1 MKMLWNLGVNYAAT
15 TPLWYTLTED
25 QKYCHTGHRKEIHW
39 LHLLEWKTL
48 GIDKKSPNHAMKYDG
63 RYRSFLKADKAHE
76 KPNKPSHLQYPGFY
90 HKFQLGTVQDYIS
103 YYQRVWEH
111 VKHEYASVGDFS
123 NTNAMM
129 RESYMREIRDQIL
142 DAFDLKITIIFR
154 DPVRRLYSQ
163 NHYYDFD
170 SPDPL
175 SWYGKI
181 YRKWASVF
189 GEERICPIVME
200 EFWDGQ
206 VDLLEDFLGIN
217 LDTIHPNCFAG
228 DFKRHE
234 YLADQWIDGD
244 PKPLTPEH
252 YQRLYKNMEDVYK
265 DFEDTFGYIPKQWG

>member
-129 RESYMREIRDQIL
+129 RESYIREIRDQIL
-142 DAFDLKITIIFR
+142 DAFDLKIQFGRFVENNTQKISEWCLSRNAVDILR
-154 DPVRRLYSQ
+154 DNADGACRPEVR
-163 NHYYDFD
+163 
-170 SPDPL
+170 
-175 SWYGKI
+175 
-181 YRKWASVF
+181 
-189 GEERICPIVME
+189 
-200 EFWDGQ
+200 
-206 VDLLEDFLGIN
+206 
-217 LDTIHPNCFAG
+217 
-228 DFKRHE
+228 
-234 YLADQWIDGD
+234 
-244 PKPLTPEH
+244 
-252 YQRLYKNMEDVYK
+252 
-265 DFEDTFGYIPKQWG
+265 